1 MVNRTRPSTTGN
13 QPPSRIL
20 APLAIRKP
28 TSAQNNS
35 TQRGNTHLRP
45 RGHSAR
51 ATSASSR
58 GSISI
63 VPATEDPYAV
73 ATALDEPHAT
83 TRPHTSTPNHHNTE
97 ERPVRN

>member
-28 TSAQNNS
+28 TSATKNS
-35 TQRGNTHLRP
+35 THSGNTHLRP
-45 RGHSAR
+45 RDHSAR

-58 GSISI
+58 VSISI
-63 VPATEDPYAV
+63 VADPEIPEAV
-73 ATALDEPHAT
+73 ASALEEPNAS
-83 TRPHTSTPNHHNTE
+83 TRQRGRAEWRDRVGENG
-97 ERPVRN
+97 